1 MFQKPEVG
9 KDAFLEQA
17 RAAREERQQQQRR
30 EDAAVRIQA
39 LVRGFL
45 ARRAAKRDIK

>member
-17 RAAREERQQQQRR
+17 RAARGERQLQQKR
-30 EDAAVRIQA
+30 EQAAVRVQA
-39 LVRGFL
+39 LARGFL
-45 ARRAAKRDIK
+45 ARRAARRDVT